1 MATKKKLSP
10 STLQLFRQKRKIEDL
25 QMKLYA
31 EKCKLSN
38 MVKEVQYICEKLN
51 VDGTI
56 YEVQTVSGN
65 HSWSWNNDIQVKALG
80 TAEEFAKLAS

>member
-1 MATKKKLSP
+1 MATKKKPSP

-25 QMKLYA
+25 QRKLYT
-31 EKCKLSN
+31 EKQKLSD
-38 MVKEVQYICEKLN
+38 MVKEVEYLCEKLN

-65 HSWSWNNDIQVKALG
+65 FSWSWNNDIHVKALG
-80 TAEEFAKLAS
+80 TAEEFAKLTS